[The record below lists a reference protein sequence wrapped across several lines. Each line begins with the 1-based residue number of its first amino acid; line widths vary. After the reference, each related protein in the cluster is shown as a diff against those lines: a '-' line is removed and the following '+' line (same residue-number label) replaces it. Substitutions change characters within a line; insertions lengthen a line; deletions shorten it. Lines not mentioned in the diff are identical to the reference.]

1 MGCRRAAPM
10 QRANAMTLARRRFL
24 QLAAGAAALPV
35 RLAKAQSYPTRP
47 VRIII
52 GFGPGASGDISARVL
67 AQALTQRLG
76 QQFIVENRSGAGSNI
91 ATNFVAHAPNDGYTL
106 LQGTVANTIN
116 PVITPNLGFDFVK
129 DFAPISLFSTLPN
142 IVVVHPSLGVR
153 TVQELIKLA
162 REKPGQLSF
171 GSAGVGGTSHFTG
184 ELFNVM
190 AGTNLVHVPYPGT
203 AQAATDLLSGRVQ
216 VMFSPASTVLQ
227 FVAEG
232 KLVALA
238 SSTLRRASVAPDLPT
253 ISEAGLPGF
262 DTAGWFGLLAPAG
275 TAREIIEHL
284 AAASNEAAK
293 SPDVVATLA
302 RQGFDMAGCSTTA
315 ARLRNPHRPNAV
327 YWCERPIE
335 RPRPAVNPVGAKP
348 LIALTGATGFIGQ
361 CLLRDLP
368 KRGYRL
374 RVLLRRPSAVVGD
387 LARPQNMAAALA
399 DADAVI
405 HSAGVAHAMSGLPED
420 DYRVLNTEA
429 TIALARAAQRAGVK
443 RFIFLSSI
451 RAQAGPT
458 ADRVLTEDL
467 APQPTEAYGRSKLA
481 AEQGLAALD
490 LDWVAL
496 RLVLVYGAGVKGNMA
511 ELLRFARAP
520 YPLPLGALR
529 GRRSL
534 LALDNLVA
542 AIDTVLA
549 APGRLRRPLLV
560 ADPAALTIPEMIT
573 AMRRGLGRSPGLIPV
588 PPPLLKTA
596 LRAAGRTEI
605 YQRLAG
611 SLVADPAALLRLGW
625 TPPVT
630 TPDALAAL
638 ARS

>member
-1 MGCRRAAPM
+1 
-10 QRANAMTLARRRFL
+10 
-24 QLAAGAAALPV
+24 
-35 RLAKAQSYPTRP
+35 
-47 VRIII
+47 
-52 GFGPGASGDISARVL
+52 
-67 AQALTQRLG
+67 
-76 QQFIVENRSGAGSNI
+76 
-91 ATNFVAHAPNDGYTL
+91 
-106 LQGTVANTIN
+106 
-116 PVITPNLGFDFVK
+116 
-129 DFAPISLFSTLPN
+129 
-142 IVVVHPSLGVR
+142 
-153 TVQELIKLA
+153 
-162 REKPGQLSF
+162 
-171 GSAGVGGTSHFTG
+171 
-184 ELFNVM
+184 
-190 AGTNLVHVPYPGT
+190 
-203 AQAATDLLSGRVQ
+203 
-216 VMFSPASTVLQ
+216 
-227 FVAEG
+227 
-232 KLVALA
+232 
-238 SSTLRRASVAPDLPT
+238 
-253 ISEAGLPGF
+253 
-262 DTAGWFGLLAPAG
+262 
-275 TAREIIEHL
+275 
-284 AAASNEAAK
+284 
-293 SPDVVATLA
+293 
-302 RQGFDMAGCSTTA
+302 
-315 ARLRNPHRPNAV
+315 
-327 YWCERPIE
+327 
-335 RPRPAVNPVGAKP
+335 VNPVGAKP

-374 RVLLRRPSAVVGD
+374 RVLLRRPSVVPMECASAVVGD

-420 DYRVLNTEA
+420 DYRVLNTDA

-451 RAQAGPT
+451 RAQSGPT
-458 ADRVLTEDL
+458 AEHVLTEDL

-481 AEQGLAALD
+481 AEQGLAELD

-511 ELLRFARAP
+511 ELVRFARAP

-542 AIDTVLA
+542 AIDAVLA
-549 APGRLRRPLLV
+549 APGRLRRPFLV

-573 AMRRGLGRSPGLIPV
+573 ALRRGLNRSPGLIPV
-588 PPPLLKTA
+588 PPSLLEMA

-625 TPPVT
+625 APPVT
-630 TPDALAAL
+630 TADALAAL